1 MPNLASRHFRKAA
14 LVAAI
19 LPIEA
24 FAHPGHDDPEVTWE
38 FSHLVEHPV
47 ATLGCFLVIGL
58 AAWAAWRMARR
69 SAGKSDNEQA
79 ITRR

>member
-1 MPNLASRHFRKAA
+1 MSNSASRHFRKAA

-24 FAHPGHDDPEVTWE
+24 FAHPGHDDPDVTWE
-38 FSHLVEHPV
+38 FSHLAAHPV

-58 AAWAAWRMARR
+58 AAWAAWRVAHR
-69 SAGKSDNEQA
+69 SAGKSDSKQA